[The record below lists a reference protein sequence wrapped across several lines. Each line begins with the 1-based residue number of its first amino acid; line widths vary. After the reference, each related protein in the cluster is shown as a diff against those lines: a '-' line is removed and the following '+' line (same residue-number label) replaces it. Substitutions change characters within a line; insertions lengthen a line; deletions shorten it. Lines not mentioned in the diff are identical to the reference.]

1 MKPAQRCLATEKGRA
16 RPFESYVPPHS
27 RRPTLSNN
35 SPTLRQRFEQ
45 HCLQSSET
53 MVSVGCRHLKRQCRL
68 KKSLTICPEMMF
80 ANDNLIAGAV
90 VAGAALATATVP
102 GDGVCMAATSF
113 TCLLIAVDRFFSTS
127 TAFGPGA
134 VGACACTGGGGSS
147 GTASPNSVGD
157 GTMVGRLVSMTIR
170 SGDCCIDA
178 MRMTGLLV
186 SSAVPSAKDCGR
198 NQFATSSNASSNVPT
213 QAMYRPIGIT
223 VSADQF
229 DASKRR
235 NS

>member
-1 MKPAQRCLATEKGRA
+1 
-16 RPFESYVPPHS
+16 
-27 RRPTLSNN
+27 
-35 SPTLRQRFEQ
+35 
-45 HCLQSSET
+45 
-53 MVSVGCRHLKRQCRL
+53 
-68 KKSLTICPEMMF
+68 
-80 ANDNLIAGAV
+80 
-90 VAGAALATATVP
+90 
-102 GDGVCMAATSF
+102 
-113 TCLLIAVDRFFSTS
+113 
-127 TAFGPGA
+127 
-134 VGACACTGGGGSS
+134 
-147 GTASPNSVGD
+147 
-157 GTMVGRLVSMTIR
+157 MVGWLVSMTIR